1 MKELVA
7 PEVEK
12 NALFLDPLR
21 IKYDYRVLSWFHYD
35 KREKGVFEM
44 FLRKLPQNRLF
55 DGSWAGSDDTISAAF
70 SI

>member
-1 MKELVA
+1 MTSVYCHDSAMTRGK
-7 PEVEK
+7 
-12 NALFLDPLR
+12 
-21 IKYDYRVLSWFHYD
+21 
-35 KREKGVFEM
+35 KGVFEM

>member
-1 MKELVA
+1 MTRGK
-7 PEVEK
+7 
-12 NALFLDPLR
+12 
-21 IKYDYRVLSWFHYD
+21 
-35 KREKGVFEM
+35 KGVFEM